1 MQRQKHSFR
10 EKVQYHIDNF
20 MSKGGFSVFSALMI
34 LFIAAFIIMS
44 AIRLLVHAVS
54 PETKLS
60 QLASLLWQV
69 FLQVLDAG
77 SIAED
82 NDLGFLHKIAGVV
95 TVFLGLI
102 LFSSLVAF
110 ITSQFEAKIEEL
122 KKGRSNVIEH
132 DHTLILGFGERVLE
146 IIRELIIANE
156 SEKDKAIVVLAEKD
170 KTEMDDFFRDR
181 IADTKTTRIV
191 TRSGS
196 TSSTQV
202 LRRVSITTAHSVVI
216 LNEVR
221 ADAQL
226 QEKETADSRV
236 LKTIMAVMACVGEK
250 NLPPV
255 VAELHLPNM
264 QKLARTLSPN
274 ISIIDEHSMLA
285 KLMVQTS
292 RTPGLAQVYDN
303 LVGFESCE
311 FYFYRPAR
319 GMAGITYGELVFRF
333 AESSVIGV
341 RTNNSEIILN
351 PDPSFRLGEDDDAIL
366 IAEDDS
372 TIRYLANPLSF
383 NAPAGKPAVHQERT
397 IENQLIIGWSTKT
410 TLIAEEYGKY
420 MMAGSTVDVIVPEFS
435 DTMQK
440 EFSAVQKRNQ
450 QLKMRLIKTDIHNP
464 KNLEKLKPERY
475 NNVIILA
482 GDGGD
487 AERRD
492 SETITELL
500 EFRHYFKKIGA
511 DSISTQLITEVADSD
526 NIEVIREAGVKDF
539 LISNQ
544 FVSKIYAQVSENPD
558 VLAIY
563 EDLFQPEGSEIY
575 IKPVSMYFLPIPAEL
590 CFGEICAAAQLR
602 KETAIGVR
610 IVREEK
616 DRERHYG
623 IYINPAKNQ
632 IFILDENDMIITLA
646 EDEL

>member
-1 MQRQKHSFR
+1 MKSRKYSFR
-10 EKVQYHIDNF
+10 EKFQYHIDNF
-20 MSKGGFSVFSALMI
+20 MSRGGFSVFSALII
-34 LFIAAFIIMS
+34 LFLVAFIIMS
-44 AIRLLVHAVS
+44 VIRLIVYAIS

-60 QLASLLWQV
+60 EFASLLWQV

-82 NDLGFLHKIAGVV
+82 NDLGFLHKIVGVA
-95 TVFLGLI
+95 TVFVGLI

-110 ITSQFEAKIEEL
+110 ITSQFESKIEEL

-156 SEKDKAIVVLAEKD
+156 SEKDKAIVVLADKD
-170 KTEMDDFFRDR
+170 KTDMDDFFRDR
-181 IADTKTTRIV
+181 IPNTKTTRII

-202 LRRVSITTAHSVVI
+202 LRRVGIIQAHSVVI
-216 LNEVR
+216 LNEAR
-221 ADAQL
+221 ADARIE
-226 QEKETADSRV
+226 EKETADSRV
-236 LKTIMAVMACVGEK
+236 LKTIMAVIACVGEK
-250 NLPPV
+250 NIPPI
-255 VAELHLPNM
+255 VAELHLPGM
-264 QKLARTLSPN
+264 QKLAVTLSQN

-303 LVGFESCE
+303 LVGFEGCE
-311 FYFYRPAR
+311 FYFYRPTQGLKGTR
-319 GMAGITYGELVFRF
+319 YNELIFRF
-333 AESSVIGV
+333 ADSSVIGV
-341 RTNNSEIILN
+341 RIDKSKIVLN
-351 PDPSFRLGEDDDAIL
+351 PDPDFILGDNDEAIL

-372 TIRYLANPLSF
+372 TIRFLEKPLCF
-383 NAPAGKPAVHQERT
+383 DIPPGKPGVRQKKA
-397 IENQLIIGWSTKT
+397 IENQLIIGWTKKT
-410 TLIAEEYGKY
+410 SLIVEEYGKY
-420 MMAGSTVDVIVPEFS
+420 MMAGSSVDVIVPEFNEA
-435 DTMQK
+435 MKK
-440 EFSAVQKRNQ
+440 EFNAIQKRNRQ
-450 QLKMRLIKTDIHNP
+450 IKTRLIKTDIHNP
-464 KNLEKLKPERY
+464 KNLEKLNPERY

-487 AERRD
+487 SEVRD

-500 EFRHYFKKIGA
+500 EFRYHFKKIGS

-526 NIEVIREAGVKDF
+526 NIEVIQEAGVKDF

-544 FVSKIYAQVSENPD
+544 FISKMYAQVSENPQ

-563 EDLFQPEGSEIY
+563 EELFQPEGSEIY
-575 IKPVSMYFLPIPAEL
+575 IKPVSMFFSPIPTQI
-590 CFGEICAAAQLR
+590 CFGEICEAAQRR

-610 IVREEK
+610 IIREEK
-616 DRERHYG
+616 DMNRHYG
-623 IYINPAKNQ
+623 IYINPSKHQTFAMT
-632 IFILDENDMIITLA
+632 ENDMIITLA